1 MKRAKEIFYGKILRI
16 TIVIEIVLR
25 SVDTLMHSEGQ
36 PSNYFSSSFAY
47 YQADQIKMK

>member
-25 SVDTLMHSEGQ
+25 SEDTLMHSEGQ
-36 PSNYFSSSFAY
+36 PSNYFPALSHT
-47 YQADQIKMK
+47 IRLIRLK